1 MITESKTV
9 TEILTELKTL
19 DKRIEKAIDE
29 STFISAISEKTSSL
43 SASEVST
50 NIKAAYQ
57 KVMDMID
64 RRNAMKAALVLS
76 NASTNVAVDGKT
88 YTVAEAIDAKA
99 HAMAYKKKLLSVMV
113 SQAQKTSRN
122 YESMVNQRNSTAE
135 DVAARVAGGNNSEI
149 KTSDIYKQT
158 YDNYLETNPIL
169 LVDPLGLA
177 DKITALADEIDA
189 FALNVDTA
197 LAVINAKTIVT
208 FQYGAGASD
217 TQTVERECSCC
228 NNGACDIKMD

>member
-19 DKRIEKAIDE
+19 DKRIERAIDE
-29 STFISAISEKTSSL
+29 STFIGAISEKTSSI
-43 SASEVST
+43 SIDEMTT
-50 NIKAAYQ
+50 NIRAAYQ
-57 KVMDMID
+57 KVMDMVD

-76 NASTNVAVDGKT
+76 NATTNVVVDGKT

-113 SQAQKTSRN
+113 SQAQKASRN
-122 YESMVNQRNSTAE
+122 YENMIAQRNSTAE

-149 KTSDIYKQT
+149 KASDIYKQT
-158 YDNYLETNPIL
+158 YDNYLETNPIV
-169 LVDPLGLA
+169 LVDPLALA

-208 FQYGAGASD
+208 FQYGAGSNEP
-217 TQTVERECSCC
+217 TVEQECACC
-228 NNGACDIKMD
+228 DNGACDIKMD